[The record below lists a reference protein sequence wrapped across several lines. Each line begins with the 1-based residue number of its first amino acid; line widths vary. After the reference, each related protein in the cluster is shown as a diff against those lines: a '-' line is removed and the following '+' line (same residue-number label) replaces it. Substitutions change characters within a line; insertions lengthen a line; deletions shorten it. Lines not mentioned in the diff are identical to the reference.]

1 MKNMVLFGSMSG
13 RLPGRY
19 TDGIIV
25 NVELVVHV
33 VVKVGNTLL
42 IHVRSST
49 RFGLRLFL
57 SLE

>member
-33 VVKVGNTLL
+33 VVKSRQHPLD
-42 IHVRSST
+42 T
-49 RFGLRLFL
+49 RQIIDAFWF
-57 SLE
+57 EAVPQP